1 MRQARLPCVRRA
13 LPQTHTHLLQLLLML
28 RLLLHPFLPLQD
40 ESMKRRHGDTE
51 SLACPEPSE
60 RNGMEK
66 TDGSA
71 NNQYGSLWRTDW
83 TAEGDK
89 PGDVYEFRGKD
100 S

>member
-1 MRQARLPCVRRA
+1 MCAAHSLKH
-13 LPQTHTHLLQLLLML
+13 THTHPLQLLLML
-28 RLLLHPFLPLQD
+28 RLLLHPLLPLQD

-66 TDGSA
+66 THGSA
-71 NNQYGSLWRTDW
+71 NNQYGSLWHTDW